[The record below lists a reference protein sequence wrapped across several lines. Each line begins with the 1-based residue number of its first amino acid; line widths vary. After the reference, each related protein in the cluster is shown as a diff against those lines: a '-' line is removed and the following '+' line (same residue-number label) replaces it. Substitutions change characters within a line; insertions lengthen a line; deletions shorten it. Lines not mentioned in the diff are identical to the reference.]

1 MDPAWG
7 RLKYR
12 MTSRTAWTASG
23 AAGSIAMAC
32 GPIVATCGL
41 AFAAPAAAA
50 TCTWTA
56 SGTAGLFGTAASWS
70 CNNVP
75 NQADDITI
83 NAASGLVVTAG
94 TANVLARTLTI
105 GANNR
110 LTVSGSRDISIYN
123 NRLSLN
129 GTLSLATGTLGNLG
143 ATNSTLV
150 VDTADGATG
159 AGTIILA
166 GGRLFNTNAYL
177 VSSRITITGGG
188 IIGNGNAVITNNG
201 TITATSTLTIDP
213 RSGSNG
219 VNSNGATGIA
229 GTDNASFFNSGTI
242 IAQNATVSLSG
253 GRYQNTATALFAARN
268 GSAFTMSTAATLT
281 NLSAAGALVAGSYE
295 ATGNASTTTVRGTSA
310 SSGIVTIG
318 SGASLGTANT
328 TIILSGA
335 GSVISAGASG
345 SSTVRTIDTS
355 LVIIAGSG
363 VLRILNGRS
372 FNAGTRAIT
381 NNGTIELGG
390 SGLGGGGFVA
400 GSLTNGGKISGH
412 GTVSV
417 VINNSVAG
425 TSEVRASGGTLA
437 TLALTGNGSAIVDA
451 AATLS
456 LAAAT
461 GASSVRTLANNGN
474 LVLGVQNITVS
485 NDYTNA
491 AFGSG
496 NAFNGRAN
504 VTGAGAINAAS
515 ATQTLSAAGLVAS
528 VLSLP
533 AIRVGGTTQQTLT
546 ITNSGTT
553 TTLRGAIQN
562 GSAPGVAIGSPD
574 FVIAAGGTATSTI
587 SVSNAVSG
595 AFSQAIGIVNNFA
608 NVGTATVT
616 VKANVYAPAVA
627 TLGATSINFGAVR
640 VGDTASTRTVSITNS
655 ATGALRDDLVTGI
668 GSLPAVITAL
678 LPGRLAK
685 SGAGVG
691 SFTLASGTAGNFAG
705 TVNLAFTSS
714 NTELADLGLASQGV
728 AYTGKVYAPAVATL
742 GTTTVTFGAA
752 RVGDA
757 AVERLVS
764 VTNSATGALT
774 DNLVAS
780 IGSLPGQVGGTAP
793 GALAQGA
800 SGNARFTMAT
810 GTAGVISGSGL
821 VNLVSRNTDLA
832 DLPLLARAINIS
844 GKVYATAVATLSAT
858 SINFGA
864 VRQGEAAVVRT
875 IQIGNTAVGAPA
887 DTLITS
893 VGSAP
898 AGVAGTAP
906 GALAAGGSGTAGFT
920 LATATPGVI
929 TGAATL
935 GFSSQNPDLPD
946 LSLASQSVTL
956 SGTVTQLAQSSLFV
970 ASGPGVLTG
979 GGQSWTLDLGRV
991 WFKAGTI
998 TTDLGVLNDI
1008 LASAFAESLSGSF
1021 TGGSD
1026 NGFSLVSGGFSGL
1039 GGGASATGN
1048 QIRFSTTGL
1057 SVGSYTSRLYLA
1069 TKSSFAGLVD
1079 RNAPQQEILLRIEL
1093 DVLPEPAVWAQ
1104 LLIGFGAMGAVM
1116 RRRAARE
1123 PSA

>member
-1 MDPAWG
+1 MM
-7 RLKYR
+7 LKCVGISG
-12 MTSRTAWTASG
+12 TSICS
-23 AAGSIAMAC
+23 
-32 GPIVATCGL
+32 VALLCGL
-41 AFAAPAAAA
+41 AFAAPADAAI
-50 TCTWTA
+50 CNWTA
-56 SGTAGLFGTAASWS
+56 SGTTGLFGTAANWS

-75 NQADDITI
+75 NEADDITI
-83 NAASGLVVTAG
+83 NGASGLVVTAG

-110 LTVSGSRDISIYN
+110 LTVSGSRNISIYN

-129 GTLSLATGTLGNLG
+129 GTLSLGTGVFSNAG
-143 ATNSTLV
+143 ANNSTLV
-150 VDTADGATG
+150 LDTADGATG
-159 AGTIILA
+159 AGTILL
-166 GGRLFNTNAYL
+166 GGGTLFNNNAYL
-177 VSSRITITGGG
+177 VSSRIAITGGG
-188 IIGNGNAVITNNG
+188 RISNNNAVITNNG
-201 TITATSTLTIDP
+201 TITATTALTIDP
-213 RSGSNG
+213 RGGSNG
-219 VNSNGATGIA
+219 INSNGASGIA
-229 GTDNASFFNSGTI
+229 GTDNASFFNGGAV

-268 GSAFTMSTAATLT
+268 GSAFTMATAATLT

-295 ATGNASTTTVRGTSA
+295 ATGNASTITVRGTSA

-345 SSTVRTIDTS
+345 SNTTQTIDDS
-355 LVIIAGSG
+355 LVTIAGSG
-363 VLRILNGRS
+363 VLRILNGRTY
-372 FNAGTRAIT
+372 NAGTRAIT
-381 NNGTIELGG
+381 NFGTVELGG
-390 SGLGGGGFVA
+390 AGLADGNFTA

-412 GTVSV
+412 GVVSV

-437 TLALTGNGSAIVDA
+437 TLALAGSGSAITDA
-451 AATLS
+451 AATLN

-461 GASSVRTLANNGN
+461 GTSSVRTLANNGN
-474 LVLGVQNITVS
+474 LVLGSQNITVS

-528 VLSLP
+528 ILTLP

-562 GSAPGVAIGSPD
+562 GSAPGVGVGSPD
-574 FVIAAGGTATSTI
+574 FVIAAGGSATSTI

-595 AFSQAIGIVNNFA
+595 AFSQAISIVNNFA
-608 NVGTATVT
+608 NVGTANLT

-627 TLGATSINFGAVR
+627 TLGTNSINFGAVR

-655 ATGALRDDLVTGI
+655 ATGALSDDLVTGI
-668 GSLPAVITAL
+668 GSLPSVITAL

-685 SGAGVG
+685 SGSGIG

-742 GTTTVTFGAA
+742 GTTTVAFGAA

-793 GALAQGA
+793 GALAQAA
-800 SGNARFTMAT
+800 SGDARFTMAT
-810 GTAGVISGSGL
+810 NTAGVISGSGL
-821 VNLVSRNTDLA
+821 VNFVSRNTELA
-832 DLPLLARAINIS
+832 DLPLISRAINFS

-864 VRQGEAAVVRT
+864 VRQGDAAVVRT
-875 IQIGNTAVGAPA
+875 VQISNTAVGAPA
-887 DTLITS
+887 DTLVTS

-898 AGVAGTAP
+898 AGVTATAP
-906 GALAAGGSGTAGFT
+906 GALTAGSAGMASFT

-929 TGAATL
+929 SGVASL

-946 LSLASQSVTL
+946 LSLASQAVTVT
-956 SGTVTQLAQSSLFV
+956 GTVTQLAQSSLFL
-970 ASGPGVLTG
+970 AGGAGTLTG
-979 GGQSWTLDLGRV
+979 SGQSWTLDLGRV

-1026 NGFSLVSGGFSGL
+1026 NGFSLVSSGFSGL

-1057 SVGSYTSRLYLA
+1057 SVGTYTSRLYLA
-1069 TKSSFAGLVD
+1069 TQSSFAGLVD
-1079 RNAPQQEILLRIEL
+1079 RSAPQQEILLRITL
-1093 DVLPEPAVWAQ
+1093 DPLPEPAVWAQ

-1116 RRRAARE
+1116 RRRAALVR
-1123 PSA
+1123 PS